1 MVRAINIRNLN
12 LDELMGVVSIYP
24 WYAGARKE
32 LCARMAAAGT
42 LSEQQLSE
50 AALYVGSRR
59 LLADLVNSGR
69 TARYSDSE
77 VSRLLHNVMSGVAQR
92 AAAAEPEARAETP
105 LQTAPPAAPEPAPE
119 AESEALSAAEAARR
133 IFVVGG
139 DYFSTSQY
147 KEVRHADDNIYSGFA
162 TSEREDLPGELPE
175 ESFDFCTETLAQI
188 YAEQGYTE
196 EAKQIYSK
204 LSLRYPEK
212 SVYFAALIEKL
223 D

>member
-1 MVRAINIRNLN
+1 MVGSIDIKRLN
-12 LDELMGVVSIYP
+12 MDELLGVVSIYP
-24 WYAGARKE
+24 WYAGARME
-32 LCARMAAAGT
+32 LCRRMSAAGT
-42 LSEQQLSE
+42 LSRQQISQ

-59 LLADLVNSGR
+59 LLSDLVRAGR
-69 TARYSDSE
+69 RGDFSDSA
-77 VSRLLHNVMSGVAQR
+77 VSDRLK
-92 AAAAEPEARAETP
+92 RAEET
-105 LQTAPPAAPEPAPE
+105 PAAPEPE
-119 AESEALSAAEAARR
+119 VSERPKDAAQMEARR

-139 DYFSTSQY
+139 DYFTSSQY
-147 KEVRHADDNIYSGFA
+147 KEVRHADDNIFSGFA
-162 TSEREDLPGELPE
+162 TSEREELNGELPE

-223 D
+223 DNI

>member
-1 MVRAINIRNLN
+1 MVGSIDIKRLN
-12 LDELMGVVSIYP
+12 LDELLGVVSIYP
-24 WYAGARKE
+24 WYAGARRE

-42 LSEQQLSE
+42 LSEQQLSQ
-50 AALYVGSRR
+50 AALYVWSRR
-59 LLADLVNSGR
+59 ILSDMVRRR
-69 TARYSDSE
+69 TDYSDRA
-77 VSRLLHNVMSGVAQR
+77 VSGILKDLMPEGTAEE
-92 AAAAEPEARAETP
+92 APAAETH
-105 LQTAPPAAPEPAPE
+105 LQEDAK
-119 AESEALSAAEAARR
+119 R

-139 DYFSTSQY
+139 DYFSSSQY
-147 KEVRHADDNIYSGFA
+147 KEVRRAEDSVFSSFA
-162 TSEREDLPGELPE
+162 TSEREELNGELPE

-223 D
+223 DKN